1 MQFMKTLALLGILA
15 LCSLSLAQSQQQFPT
30 DLKIEQLKSFW
41 VTIFTQYTDEYTLI
55 HDSENTELV
64 YSVVEHKG
72 NEHFQR
78 QRKVNKSIK
87 KVQIQLQSI
96 VRKNF
101 KKLNTQEQEILAL
114 IATENRNKKM
124 LKKYIANIRGQQ
136 GMSNRFKDGLVRSNR
151 FLKQI
156 KEILTS
162 YELPEELAYLPHVES
177 SFNYFATS
185 KVGAAG
191 IWQLMPRTAT
201 SYRLKINSST
211 DERLDPIKSTEV
223 AIKLLRDNYRI
234 VKSWPLAITAYNH
247 GTKNIRKT
255 ILTLKSYD
263 PLLVLDSI
271 NRSSFQFASRNFYP
285 SYLAAVEVAKNKKSY
300 FFDLKD
306 EENTNLQEF
315 IIGKRMNISKISK
328 QLALSVED
336 IRQYN
341 PQIVGVSWKRDFSLP
356 QGFVIKHPKENVADE
371 NHLLMMANKAIRFN
385 FTEVKQWFD
394 KLCGIATNTIASILE

>member
-1 MQFMKTLALLGILA
+1 MKTLALIGLLA
-15 LCSLSLAQSQQQFPT
+15 ISTLSYSQSQNQFPT
-30 DLKIEQLKSFW
+30 DSKIEQLKKFW
-41 VTIFTQYTDEYTLI
+41 VTIFTQYSDEYTLI
-55 HDSENTELV
+55 HDSENTDIV
-64 YSVVEHKG
+64 YAIVEHKG
-72 NEHFQR
+72 SEHFQR
-78 QRKVNKSIK
+78 QK
-87 KVQIQLQSI
+87 KVQATLKKVAAKLNSI
-96 VRKNF
+96 ARKNS
-101 KKLNTQEQEILAL
+101 KKLNQEENEILAK
-114 IATENRNKKM
+114 IPAEYQSKKA
-124 LKKYIANIRGQQ
+124 LRALAKSIRPQQ
-136 GMSNRFKDGLVRSNR
+136 GMSNRFKDGLIRSNR

-156 KEILTS
+156 KEILEK

-201 SYRLKINSST
+201 AYKLKINNSM

-255 ILTLKSYD
+255 ILNLKSYD

-271 NRSSFQFASRNFYP
+271 NKRSFQFASRNFYP
-285 SYLAAVEVAKNKKSY
+285 SYLAAVEISKNKKIY
-300 FFDLKD
+300 FPELKD
-306 EENTNLQEF
+306 EESHNLEEI
-315 IIGKRMNISKISK
+315 IIGKRLSISQISKKI
-328 QLALSVED
+328 ALSVEE

-356 QGFVIKHPKENVADE
+356 KGTVIKYPKDNIAEND
-371 NHLLMMANKAIRFN
+371 HLLMIANKSFEN
-385 FTEVKQWFD
+385 HFLEVKQWFD
-394 KLCGIATNTIASILE
+394 QLCGITSKSIASIFK